1 MNSVIDFIVEK
12 EQTLFNESD
21 SEELKKKKMDLFIKV
36 LKMASTVLKSKTNF
50 SYILSSFYFE
60 KHSITIQQMNQIIER
75 SFDIANKEFSYS
87 EFADLI
93 GRIDEIL
100 EPFFL
105 KYSYRSLIASAI
117 IKEAPQINI
126 LNTESSQKIMK
137 GFEYLFKWDQ
147 FMMVGAIE
155 SFGKNNPVLMYM
167 TDKYLDQ
174 ADKWLFKPK
183 EYQESSEDYSE
194 DSEEDEE
201 EEVQGGFG
209 EIFEEDED

>member
-1 MNSVIDFIVEK
+1 
-12 EQTLFNESD
+12 
-21 SEELKKKKMDLFIKV
+21 
-36 LKMASTVLKSKTNF
+36 
-50 SYILSSFYFE
+50 
-60 KHSITIQQMNQIIER
+60 MNQIIER

-105 KYSYRSLIASAI
+105 KFSYRSLIASAI

-194 DSEEDEE
+194 DSEEEEE
-201 EEVQGGFG
+201 EEVQEGFR
-209 EIFEEDED
+209 EIFEEED